1 MKTQNALKEH
11 KKLYKSGRSWVI
23 GTVFTSVLGGAL
35 FLNTVNVNA
44 DSTVQ
49 SAAAISTT
57 QPAQTQQTPTFAAT
71 ATLSKS
77 YAEQMSDWNQS
88 EAAYSAAQT
97 SADAEVASESAAN
110 QSAATSYQNQL
121 DSQVDQ
127 QKASNSAAYSAAQ
140 QNTAASNAALKAS
153 QTAAYNAASTAAA
166 NSLAAMPQQSASAGE
181 AGNGGTLSYVEQ
193 TGDFSNVITHTDAN
207 TVTWNGNYLIPSLP
221 VANDNQLYDQSN
233 DTSMRLIKDDGSVKN
248 SVIPTY
254 AASDII
260 VGNKLT
266 TAQQTEMNT
275 YLLKLLN
282 QYREK
287 LGITDLNSTAAM
299 LAAAIERGTTLTTG
313 QMEHNLIYINQAATD
328 NNVGSLAECL
338 GGLNTAMQGNNKTLS
353 MLELMNSA
361 ASSLNDMLNSDG
373 GSDWG
378 HRNIFLSDG
387 STSGFVSGN
396 GAFSLEYN
404 TTLGSW
410 IMNFNADTGST
421 GTSVV
426 NDTPA
431 ATSLPSAGNNSAYEA
446 AKAQSDKT
454 LSNLAATQTTAY
466 NKAVSDSQTALASLK
481 SSQDDVVTNLVFS
494 NSSKLMSYVN
504 GLTSKLNTL
513 KTTLQAQVDALNPG
527 AKPVDTGNDN
537 SSASS
542 SAGSSAGSDGSS
554 AASSAGSSASNAG
567 SDNSSAASSAGSS
580 ASSAGSDNSSA
591 ASSAGSSSS
600 STGSDNS
607 SAASS
612 AGSDNSNAASSA
624 GNDSSASSSAASSAN
639 SAGSTATQ
647 TSSTASSATSTSNS
661 AQNSSTNNAVA
672 AVVNSNDNK
681 GTLVP
686 TNTADNDNVGNV
698 NGKQLT
704 REEYKSNK
712 NNAKLPQTNE
722 TANNEMAL
730 GLLGAFASMF
740 GIGFIGVRRQH

>member
-1 MKTQNALKEH
+1 
-11 KKLYKSGRSWVI
+11 
-23 GTVFTSVLGGAL
+23 
-35 FLNTVNVNA
+35 
-44 DSTVQ
+44 
-49 SAAAISTT
+49 
-57 QPAQTQQTPTFAAT
+57 
-71 ATLSKS
+71 
-77 YAEQMSDWNQS
+77 
-88 EAAYSAAQT
+88 
-97 SADAEVASESAAN
+97 
-110 QSAATSYQNQL
+110 
-121 DSQVDQ
+121 
-127 QKASNSAAYSAAQ
+127 
-140 QNTAASNAALKAS
+140 
-153 QTAAYNAASTAAA
+153 
-166 NSLAAMPQQSASAGE
+166 
-181 AGNGGTLSYVEQ
+181 
-193 TGDFSNVITHTDAN
+193 
-207 TVTWNGNYLIPSLP
+207 
-221 VANDNQLYDQSN
+221 
-233 DTSMRLIKDDGSVKN
+233 
-248 SVIPTY
+248 
-254 AASDII
+254 
-260 VGNKLT
+260 
-266 TAQQTEMNT
+266 MNT

-513 KTTLQAQVDALNPG
+513 KTTLQAQVDALNLVQSQLIL
-527 AKPVDTGNDN
+527 AMITVQHHQVLVVQQVVMDRLQQVQLDQVHLMQVVIILLQQVVQDHLLHQLEVIIVQLLHQLVVHLQVLVAIIAVQQVLLEVTILMQQVQQAMIALHLHQQQVLQIVLDQLLHKRVLLQVQLLQQVTLHK
-537 SSASS
+537 
-542 SAGSSAGSDGSS
+542 
-554 AASSAGSSASNAG
+554 
-567 SDNSSAASSAGSS
+567 
-580 ASSAGSDNSSA
+580 
-591 ASSAGSSSS
+591 
-600 STGSDNS
+600 
-607 SAASS
+607 
-612 AGSDNSNAASSA
+612 
-624 GNDSSASSSAASSAN
+624 
-639 SAGSTATQ
+639 TARQ
-647 TSSTASSATSTSNS
+647 T
-661 AQNSSTNNAVA
+661 
-672 AVVNSNDNK
+672 
-681 GTLVP
+681 TLS
-686 TNTADNDNVGNV
+686 
-698 NGKQLT
+698 Q
-704 REEYKSNK
+704 
-712 NNAKLPQTNE
+712 Q
-722 TANNEMAL
+722 
-730 GLLGAFASMF
+730 
-740 GIGFIGVRRQH
+740 

>member
-35 FLNTVNVNA
+35 FLNTVNANA
-44 DSTVQ
+44 DSTAQ
-49 SAAAISTT
+49 SAAVITAQQAQATSTA
-57 QPAQTQQTPTFAAT
+57 PAFTAS
-71 ATLSKS
+71 ATLSKT
-77 YAEQMSDWNQS
+77 YDEQLSDWNQS
-88 EAAYSAAQT
+88 EAAYSAAQS
-97 SADAEVASESAAN
+97 SANAAIASESAAN
-110 QSAATSYQNQL
+110 QSEAASYQAQL
-121 DSQVDQ
+121 DNEAAQ
-127 QKASNSAAYSAAQ
+127 QKAADSAAYAAAQ
-140 QNTAASNAALKAS
+140 QSTAASNAALKAS

-166 NSLAAMPQQSASAGE
+166 NSLAAMPQQSTSAGE

-221 VANDNQLYDQSN
+221 VASDSQLYDQNN

-248 SVIPTY
+248 SIIPAY
-254 AASDII
+254 AASDM
-260 VGNKLT
+260 VVNNQLT
-266 TAQQTEMNT
+266 AAQQTEMNT

-287 LGITDLNSTAAM
+287 LGIADLNSTAAM
-299 LAAAIERGTTLTTG
+299 LATAIERGTTLTTG
-313 QMEHNLIYINQAATD
+313 QMEHNSTAMAQAAAD

-338 GGLNTAMQGNNKTLS
+338 GGLNTAAMQGNNKTLS

-361 ASSLNDMLNSDG
+361 ASSLNDMLNSDN

-378 HRNIFLSDG
+378 HRNIFLSNG

-404 TTLGSW
+404 TTLGEW
-410 IMNFNADTGST
+410 IMNFNADSGST

-431 ATSLPSAGNNSAYEA
+431 AQSLPSTGDNSAYEA

-454 LSNLAATQTTAY
+454 LSNLAATQATTY
-466 NKAVSDSQTALASLK
+466 NNAVSASQAALASLK
-481 SSQDDVVTNLVFS
+481 SSQEDSETNTVFS

-513 KTTLQAQVDALNPG
+513 ISTLQAQVDALNPG
-527 AKPVDTGNDN
+527 AKPVDTGNTGSGD

-542 SAGSSAGSDGSS
+542 SAGSSASSDG
-554 AASSAGSSASNAG
+554 
-567 SDNSSAASSAGSS
+567 SSAASSAGSS

-591 ASSAGSSSS
+591 ASSAGSSASS
-600 STGSDNS
+600 AGSDDS

-612 AGSDNSNAASSA
+612 AGSSSSSA
-624 GNDSSASSSAASSAN
+624 GSDDSSAAGSAGNGNSTASSAASSAN
-639 SAGSTATQ
+639 SAVSTATQ
-647 TSSTASSATSTSNS
+647 TSSAASSANS
-661 AQNSSTNNAVA
+661 ESC
-672 AVVNSNDNK
+672 
-681 GTLVP
+681 
-686 TNTADNDNVGNV
+686 
-698 NGKQLT
+698 
-704 REEYKSNK
+704 
-712 NNAKLPQTNE
+712 AK
-722 TANNEMAL
+722 
-730 GLLGAFASMF
+730 
-740 GIGFIGVRRQH
+740 